1 MKHSIK
7 RILAILLTTALLCAT
22 LSEAFA
28 EETACPGSRFT
39 DMPPEGHWAH
49 AAIDWALENGIV
61 TGISATALGPARNC
75 TRAQMVTIL
84 WRAMG
89 SPSRRRRVA
98 PSPTCPRGFI
108 IETQSFGPQRP
119 ASLRA

>member
-7 RILAILLTTALLCAT
+7 RILAILLTAALLCAT

-61 TGISATALGPARNC
+61 TGISATVLGPARNC

-89 SPSRRRRVA
+89 SPQPETES
-98 PSPTCPRGFI
+98 CPFSDVPEEVRYNQG
-108 IETQSFGPQRP
+108 TV
-119 ASLRA
+119 L